1 MRIEGKEIIVTGMCP
16 RTARLRDEWYEYLDT
31 PEAGIRELTAA
42 GIRADVFT
50 FMQPIPDRTP
60 RHPFQLEWCSA
71 AVLPL
76 HTYENWWTT
85 QINDKT
91 RNMVRKA
98 AKSGVTVRRVEFN
111 DDLVRGIVSIYNETP
126 LRQGKLF
133 KHYGKDFE
141 TIERTHITY
150 LECSDFL
157 GAFLDGE
164 LIGFAKLVHGANVSS
179 LMQILCKVAH
189 RQSAPANALIASAVE
204 ACTRRNGSYLHYG
217 VWSRRGLGE
226 FKQHHGFKRFDVPRY
241 FVPLN
246 AMGSLCLRLT
256 LHRPLVERVPRKWQ
270 DAFVALRTR
279 WYTARYRRRLP

>member
-1 MRIEGKEIIVTGMCP
+1 MRVEGKEIIVTGACP
-16 RTARLRDEWYEYLDT
+16 RTARLRDEWYAYLDS
-31 PEAGIRELTAA
+31 PVSCIRELKMSD
-42 GIRADVFT
+42 IRADVFT

-60 RHPFQLEWCSA
+60 RHPFHAEVRSA

-76 HTYENWWTT
+76 RTYEEWWTT

-111 DDLVRGIVSIYNETP
+111 DDLVRGIASIYNETP

-133 KHYGKDFE
+133 THYGKDFE

-157 GAFLDGE
+157 GAFLNRE
-164 LIGFAKLVHGANVSS
+164 LIGFAKLVHGDSVSS

-189 RQSAPANALIASAVE
+189 RHSAPTNALMAGAVE
-204 ACTRRNGSYLHYG
+204 VCTRRNVPYLHYG

-226 FKQHHGFKRFDVPRY
+226 FKKHHGFERFDVPCY

-246 AMGSLCLRLT
+246 AVGHLCLRLN
-256 LHRPLVERVPRKWQ
+256 LHRPLVERLPGAWQ
-270 DAFVALRTR
+270 DAFAALRTR
-279 WYTARYRRRLP
+279 WYTARYRHRLP